1 MFAGLIAIVVA
12 SLLNL
17 FFHSG
22 VAALVISIVA
32 TVLFSLYIS
41 YDTAR
46 ILSMDP
52 DAPPIALALALYLDV
67 LNLFVN
73 ILFLFLEFS
82 GNRRN

>member
-1 MFAGLIAIVVA
+1 VVS

-32 TVLFSLYIS
+32 TVLFSLYVS

-52 DAPPIALALALYLDV
+52 DAPQGYHASAVSLALALYLDV

-82 GNRRN
+82 GNRRS